1 MDTQIIAEILGFM
14 GGTIGILQGVP
25 QALRIRRLGHADG
38 VSLSHWYFMATQFA
52 AWVGFGLRLDS
63 PAIWV
68 TNALTFAT
76 SAAVIFGIQSSKLKA
91 GTYSLLLAT
100 AAATFTWFGPG
111 LLVDWFLIA
120 MVASRLPQ
128 LIRTFRN
135 RKTADPT
142 AVSISSLAISLA
154 SMAFWFAY
162 AIINANTL
170 VIVTTIIAV
179 SITLATAIIERQ
191 IVKAAQ

>member
-1 MDTQIIAEILGFM
+1 MNTQVLAEILGFM

-38 VSLSHWYFMATQFA
+38 VSLSHWYFLTTQFA
-52 AWVGFGLRLDS
+52 AWVGFGLRVDS

-91 GTYSLLLAT
+91 GAYSLLLAT

-170 VIVTTIIAV
+170 VIITTIIAV

-191 IVKAAQ
+191 IMKAAQ

>member
-1 MDTQIIAEILGFM
+1 MNTQVIAEILGFM

-52 AWVGFGLRLDS
+52 AWVGFGLRVDS

-91 GTYSLLLAT
+91 GAYSLLLAT

-170 VIVTTIIAV
+170 VIITTIIAV

>member
-1 MDTQIIAEILGFM
+1 MIAEILGFL

-38 VSLSHWYFMATQFA
+38 VSLSHWYFMTTQFA
-52 AWVGFGLRLDS
+52 AWVGFGLRVDS

-91 GTYSLLLAT
+91 GAYSLLLAT

-170 VIVTTIIAV
+170 VIITTIIAV

-191 IVKAAQ
+191 IVNAAQ

>member
-1 MDTQIIAEILGFM
+1 MIAEILGFL

-38 VSLSHWYFMATQFA
+38 VSLSHWYFMTTQFA
-52 AWVGFGLRLDS
+52 AWVGFGLRVDS

-76 SAAVIFGIQSSKLKA
+76 SAAVIFGIQSNKLKA
-91 GTYSLLLAT
+91 GAYSLLLAT

-170 VIVTTIIAV
+170 VIITTIIAV

-191 IVKAAQ
+191 IIKSAQ

>member
-1 MDTQIIAEILGFM
+1 MNTQLIAEILGFL

-25 QALRIRRLGHADG
+25 QALRIRRLGHAEG

-52 AWVGFGLRLDS
+52 AWVGFGLRVDS

-91 GTYSLLLAT
+91 GTYSLLLAA

-120 MVASRLPQ
+120 LVASRLPQ

-170 VIVTTIIAV
+170 VIITTIIAV
-179 SITLATAIIERQ
+179 SITLATALLERQ
-191 IVKAAQ
+191 IVKASQ

>member
-52 AWVGFGLRLDS
+52 AWVGFGLRVDS

-91 GTYSLLLAT
+91 GAYSLLLAT

-162 AIINANTL
+162 AIINVNTL
-170 VIVTTIIAV
+170 VIITTIIAV

>member
-1 MDTQIIAEILGFM
+1 MIAEILGFL

-38 VSLSHWYFMATQFA
+38 VSLSHWYFMTTQFA

-76 SAAVIFGIQSSKLKA
+76 SAAVIFGIQSNKLKA
-91 GTYSLLLAT
+91 GAYSLLLAT

-170 VIVTTIIAV
+170 VIITTIIAV
-179 SITLATAIIERQ
+179 SITLATAIIESQ
-191 IVKAAQ
+191 IVKSAQ

>member
-1 MDTQIIAEILGFM
+1 MNTQVLAEILGFM

-38 VSLSHWYFMATQFA
+38 VSLSHWYFLTTQFA
-52 AWVGFGLRLDS
+52 AWVGFGLRVDS

-91 GTYSLLLAT
+91 GAYSLLLAT

-170 VIVTTIIAV
+170 VIITTIIAV

>member
-1 MDTQIIAEILGFM
+1 
-14 GGTIGILQGVP
+14 
-25 QALRIRRLGHADG
+25 
-38 VSLSHWYFMATQFA
+38 
-52 AWVGFGLRLDS
+52 
-63 PAIWV
+63 
-68 TNALTFAT
+68 
-76 SAAVIFGIQSSKLKA
+76 VIFGIQSSKLKA
-91 GTYSLLLAT
+91 GAYSLLLAT

-170 VIVTTIIAV
+170 VIITTIIAV
-179 SITLATAIIERQ
+179 SITLATAIIESQ
-191 IVKAAQ
+191 IVKSAQ

>member
-1 MDTQIIAEILGFM
+1 MIAEILGFL

-38 VSLSHWYFMATQFA
+38 VSLSHWYFMTTQFA
-52 AWVGFGLRLDS
+52 AWVGFGLRVES

-76 SAAVIFGIQSSKLKA
+76 SAAVIFGIQSNKLKA
-91 GTYSLLLAT
+91 GAYSLLLAT
-100 AAATFTWFGPG
+100 AAATFCWFGPG

-170 VIVTTIIAV
+170 VIITTIIAV
-179 SITLATAIIERQ
+179 SITLATAILERQ
-191 IVKAAQ
+191 IIKSAQ

>member
-1 MDTQIIAEILGFM
+1 MIAEILGFL

-38 VSLSHWYFMATQFA
+38 VSLSHWYFMTTQFA
-52 AWVGFGLRLDS
+52 AWVGFGLRVDS

-91 GTYSLLLAT
+91 GAYSLLLAT

-170 VIVTTIIAV
+170 VIITTIIAV
-179 SITLATAIIERQ
+179 SITLATAIIESQ
-191 IVKAAQ
+191 IVKSAQ

>member
-1 MDTQIIAEILGFM
+1 MNTQIIAEILGFM

-52 AWVGFGLRLDS
+52 AWVGFGLRVDS

-91 GTYSLLLAT
+91 GAYSLLLAT

-162 AIINANTL
+162 AIINVNTL
-170 VIVTTIIAV
+170 VIITTIIAV

>member
-1 MDTQIIAEILGFM
+1 MNTQVIAEILGFM

-52 AWVGFGLRLDS
+52 AWVGFGLRVDS

-91 GTYSLLLAT
+91 GAYSLLLAT

-142 AVSISSLAISLA
+142 AVALSSLAISLA

-162 AIINANTL
+162 AIINAKTL
-170 VIVTTIIAV
+170 VIITTIIAV

>member
-52 AWVGFGLRLDS
+52 AWVGFGLRVDS

-91 GTYSLLLAT
+91 GAYSLLLAT

-170 VIVTTIIAV
+170 VIITTIIAV

>member
-1 MDTQIIAEILGFM
+1 MNPQVIAEILGFL

-38 VSLSHWYFMATQFA
+38 VSLSHWYFMTTQFA
-52 AWVGFGLRLDS
+52 AWVGFGLRVDS

-91 GTYSLLLAT
+91 GAYSLLLAI
-100 AAATFTWFGPG
+100 AAAAFTWFGPG
-111 LLVDWFLIA
+111 PLVDWFLIA

-135 RKTADPT
+135 RETADPT

-170 VIVTTIIAV
+170 VIITTIIAV
-179 SITLATAIIERQ
+179 SITLATAILERQ
-191 IVKAAQ
+191 IIKSAQ

>member
-1 MDTQIIAEILGFM
+1 MIAEILGFM

-52 AWVGFGLRLDS
+52 AWVGFGLRVDS

-91 GTYSLLLAT
+91 GAYSLLLAT

-170 VIVTTIIAV
+170 VIITTIIAV

-191 IVKAAQ
+191 IVNAAQ

>member
-1 MDTQIIAEILGFM
+1 MNPQLIAELLGFF

-52 AWVGFGLRLDS
+52 AWVGFGLRVDS

-91 GTYSLLLAT
+91 GAYSLLLAT

-162 AIINANTL
+162 AIINVNTL
-170 VIVTTIIAV
+170 VIITTIIAV

>member
-1 MDTQIIAEILGFM
+1 VIAEILGFL

-38 VSLSHWYFMATQFA
+38 VSLSHWYFMTTQFA
-52 AWVGFGLRLDS
+52 AWVGFGLRVES

-76 SAAVIFGIQSSKLKA
+76 SAAVIFGIQSNKLKA
-91 GTYSLLLAT
+91 GAYSLLLAT
-100 AAATFTWFGPG
+100 AAATFCWFGPG

-170 VIVTTIIAV
+170 VIITTIIAV
-179 SITLATAIIERQ
+179 SITLATAILERQ
-191 IVKAAQ
+191 IIKSAQ

>member
-1 MDTQIIAEILGFM
+1 
-14 GGTIGILQGVP
+14 
-25 QALRIRRLGHADG
+25 
-38 VSLSHWYFMATQFA
+38 
-52 AWVGFGLRLDS
+52 
-63 PAIWV
+63 
-68 TNALTFAT
+68 
-76 SAAVIFGIQSSKLKA
+76 
-91 GTYSLLLAT
+91 
-100 AAATFTWFGPG
+100 
-111 LLVDWFLIA
+111 LVDWFLIA

-170 VIVTTIIAV
+170 VIITTIIAV

>member
-1 MDTQIIAEILGFM
+1 MNTQIIAEILGFM

-52 AWVGFGLRLDS
+52 AWVGFGLRVDS

-91 GTYSLLLAT
+91 GAYSLLLAT

-128 LIRTFRN
+128 LVRTFRN

-162 AIINANTL
+162 AIINVNTL
-170 VIVTTIIAV
+170 VIITTIIAV

>member
-1 MDTQIIAEILGFM
+1 MNTQVIAEILGFM

-52 AWVGFGLRLDS
+52 AWVGFGLRVDS

-91 GTYSLLLAT
+91 GAYSLLLAT

-162 AIINANTL
+162 AIINVNTL
-170 VIVTTIIAV
+170 VIITTIIAV

>member
-1 MDTQIIAEILGFM
+1 MDTQIVAEILGFM

-52 AWVGFGLRLDS
+52 AWVGFGLRVDS

-91 GTYSLLLAT
+91 GAYSLLLAT

-162 AIINANTL
+162 AIINVNTL
-170 VIVTTIIAV
+170 VIITTIIAV